1 MSFQTKNPISFEKLL
16 LRSPECQETVSARAL
31 GDFGV
36 PGITKC
42 PGATGFL
49 TFGGRQKRSAASLKK
64 ILAKPGSVG
73 FGVENVAPNSSNS
86 CLELK
91 GAKIMRLKVGAS
103 KWAENVGRQ
112 ALLRF
117 WGGRTSQ
124 APPPPPDLSREPPSP
139 EPPPPTRSREGGR
152 GGTSIQSS

>member
-1 MSFQTKNPISFEKLL
+1 MSRKQERQGTLRFGAPRKRKVPWRYCFLDI
-16 LRSPECQETVSARAL
+16 LRSPKEA
-31 GDFGV
+31 
-36 PGITKC
+36 K
-42 PGATGFL
+42 
-49 TFGGRQKRSAASLKK
+49 SLFTKK
-64 ILAKPGSVG
+64 ILAKPGSVE
-73 FGVENVAPNSSNS
+73 FGVVNVAPNSSNS
-86 CLELK
+86 CLKLK

-124 APPPPPDLSREPPSP
+124 APPLRISPGSPPPPS
-139 EPPPPTRSREGGR
+139 PPPPTRSREGGR